1 MNHIEI
7 NSYAPDPLRDTLHVV
22 GPFRIIA
29 GRGIIDASGRII
41 ARCIAGETMEP
52 SGMVREWRA
61 GRGDLSAC
69 CADDHAHA
77 IAGMLNNPQAWARQ
91 DATARIVSD
100 PGNAE
105 FWRRLAGSLRKASGM
120 I

>member
-1 MNHIEI
+1 MNARETAMECFNTLACQPNHANRQEI
-7 NSYAPDPLRDTLHVV
+7 ALQGWNALYESNALL
-22 GPFRIIA
+22 
-29 GRGIIDASGRII
+29 DA
-41 ARCIAGETMEP
+41 
-52 SGMVREWRA
+52 
-61 GRGDLSAC
+61 
-69 CADDHAHA
+69 H
-77 IAGMLNNPQAWARQ
+77 Q

>member
-1 MNHIEI
+1 MNAIH
-7 NSYAPDPLRDTLHVV
+7 
-22 GPFRIIA
+22 
-29 GRGIIDASGRII
+29 GIIRA
-41 ARCIAGETMEP
+41 AGQELV
-52 SGMVREWRA
+52 GHDWDN
-61 GRGDLSAC
+61 G
-69 CADDHAHA
+69 
-77 IAGMLNNPQAWARQ
+77 PQAWDCVRTENEEWLCLSNPEHTVDIVAALNAKPMQFAYQ